1 MCTRRPGRE
10 QCLKYGKRAK
20 AAAAAMVS
28 AAAGDGDDDGARP
41 RRRKAQPKRMGPTE
55 RPRHKARDAK
65 YAQGKQWKRAEDG
78 RDAGGRFATSSADAL
93 RRFLRDRKQTIAERK
108 YAIYNKSL
116 KQHARALLSVGRYMS
131 GDEVDSGAESMD
143 TESDSDGSADD
154 VTMATPMLATTG
166 GGSTTALLEPESSAE
181 SKKRRRVERGRKL
194 QADVRQLDGD
204 AESIEGAGRALKPS
218 SIAGHVRKILGQVFT
233 ASDGNIENLVAIIR
247 GLQQKLAKLGIHDA
261 SKEVDLNVAVID
273 AVRSLLLS
281 VGDEQG
287 RGGRLPTAVRNFVYN
302 LCTACMPLDALEDP
316 DLQLRVARHMGFGDA
331 GAGSARVLATAA
343 AAARGKQLDSAKSL
357 IKECAEKS
365 FNSKRRSDAV
375 DISFARK
382 YWRSDQ
388 CTRVETDRG
397 DPVQCCKY
405 DHTTGTH
412 TELYPDRHPIRVYYG
427 SIDEVYKR
435 FTKSPMY
442 IAWKADHPGQDIS
455 LKLFK
460 KARCNCCRPPK
471 KNDCADQILFS
482 QENWR
487 RAARKFRV
495 RNDVFKVLDGEEPPP
510 HLMGDPVPP
519 RSRCRC
525 KACQQRRALNGRDPF
540 STRDAFEKAC
550 IHDRVPDPER
560 RANKRDLRPESV
572 PKFWAPS
579 CVNGACTCAHKCGVT
594 ESKDHD
600 GTGEDYDRT
609 DDHLWYYYCP
619 TELALYGDRLVTWL
633 QYTANPKEGERIEV
647 QAVRGKYSKL
657 LDIILHG
664 QDYTFGRKREQRK
677 RWGIRQ
683 WLQHKDKLH
692 TAAHIRECKI
702 YDLAGKK
709 DRFVAYTDFAA
720 QYKHWF
726 QGNVVCQTYEHTNLD
741 IFVVL
746 HGATWVKGGKWK
758 DEEGEEQEWWDM
770 RCKTT
775 VFAVPGKASGAKKD
789 ADAAFHVAVQD
800 HIVKLMQKKYPELT
814 MVTIFTD
821 GCGGQYAGVNTF
833 FDTAMFTSRHDGIRI
848 VHVIA
853 PRYGFKGPHDAING
867 CLKGGAKMDEK
878 NGIVRIETSGGLWLW
893 GYRHM
898 QRTKARAKK
907 PDDYV
912 TTRIFEVDDIVWLYA
927 VAHERTYNMICNA
940 YEPEEA
946 ERATQA
952 ARAAR
957 EAPEEADLEVLN
969 DVVAFTQMPPEHV
982 VHITM
987 RDAGKTSPCAGSAKL
1002 YCWVGLAKHDPR
1014 QLWARQSLGDCAAC
1028 MSNPPALAGCTCNVA
1043 TVGPWVNYS
1052 IIGNTGR
1059 RKTLQTEALA
1069 EMYAALAKLVVPG
1082 RFMLVIWS
1090 RAEEGSC
1097 MLEDAPLTQVCP
1109 MDLVEITRKAIMYE
1123 GNKKRKRRQGKRAPP
1138 PKMVGRDRVCVGD
1151 FVCKGRVLR
1160 YKRDL
1165 VWETPS
1171 EEVLASEHCDDYVE
1185 REFLL
1190 QQLVTGMPRRVLTAN
1205 VDVDVKVKRGGGA
1218 SVYTLLREAY
1228 DEAVMYG
1235 NLAHI
1240 GVPDR

>member
-1 MCTRRPGRE
+1 MCI
-10 QCLKYGKRAK
+10 LK
-20 AAAAAMVS
+20 
-28 AAAGDGDDDGARP
+28 
-41 RRRKAQPKRMGPTE
+41 
-55 RPRHKARDAK
+55 
-65 YAQGKQWKRAEDG
+65 
-78 RDAGGRFATSSADAL
+78 
-93 RRFLRDRKQTIAERK
+93 
-108 YAIYNKSL
+108 
-116 KQHARALLSVGRYMS
+116 LLIKNIEPCDLLV
-131 GDEVDSGAESMD
+131 V
-143 TESDSDGSADD
+143 
-154 VTMATPMLATTG
+154 
-166 GGSTTALLEPESSAE
+166 TTALLEPESSAE

-281 VGDEQG
+281 VGDEEG

-331 GAGSARVLATAA
+331 GAGSTRALATAA

-487 RAARKFRV
+487 RAARKFRA
-495 RNDVFKVLDGEEPPP
+495 RNGVVKVLDGEEPPP
-510 HLMGDPVPP
+510 HHVGDPVPP
-519 RSRCRC
+519 CSRCRC
-525 KACQQRRALNGRDPF
+525 KACQQRRALDGRDPF

-647 QAVRGKYSKL
+647 QAVRGKYRKL

-664 QDYTFGRKREQRK
+664 QDYTFYGEPSK
-677 RWGIRQ
+677 RWGIRE

-746 HGATWVKGGKWK
+746 HGATWVKGGMWK
-758 DEEGEEQEWWDM
+758 DEEGKEQEWWDM

-800 HIVKLMQKKYPELT
+800 HIVKWMRKKYPELN

-821 GCGGQYAGVNTF
+821 GCSGQYAGVNTF
-833 FDTAMFTSRHDGIRI
+833 YDTAMFTSRHDGIRI

-867 CLKGGAKMDEK
+867 CLKGGAKLDEK

-927 VAHERTYNMICNA
+927 VAHKRTYDMICNA

-987 RDAGKTSPCAGSAKL
+987 RDAGKTSKIAGSAKL
-1002 YCWVGLAKHDPR
+1002 YCWVGLNKHDPR
-1014 QLWARQSLGDCAAC
+1014 QLWARRSLGDCAAC
-1028 MSNPPALAGCTCNVA
+1028 MSNPPDLVACTCDTDA
-1043 TVGPWVNYS
+1043 VGPWENVS
-1052 IIGNTGR
+1052 IIGNSKRRLTMTRDAVAASRTELAGHIEPGVFMFMPLPPAEPGCQLDDHPLDPLRPVDLIKITGR
-1059 RKTLQTEALA
+1059 PWRYRK
-1069 EMYAALAKLVVPG
+1069 
-1082 RFMLVIWS
+1082 
-1090 RAEEGSC
+1090 
-1097 MLEDAPLTQVCP
+1097 
-1109 MDLVEITRKAIMYE
+1109 
-1123 GNKKRKRRQGKRAPP
+1123 KKRKRGKKAKAEEKVMGVT
-1138 PKMVGRDRVCVGD
+1138 PKQNAWLCRGQAMVY
-1151 FVCKGRVLR
+1151 KGG
-1160 YKRDL
+1160 L
-1165 VWETPS
+1165 VWEAPGADAGVNYK
-1171 EEVLASEHCDDYVE
+1171 EQEMLVEHLVL
-1185 REFLL
+1185 
-1190 QQLVTGMPRRVLTAN
+1190 GMPCRVMKAGVQVN
-1205 VDVDVKVKRGGGA
+1205 VKAPRGGRGA
-1218 SVYTLLREAY
+1218 TRITVEKATY
-1228 DEAVMYG
+1228 DELVVYG
-1235 NLAHI
+1235 NLRQFDLSSA
-1240 GVPDR
+1240 